1 MSKFFKVYD
10 EFVQD
15 WEWWNVY
22 PHHALFEWLLT
33 RAKVRDTKVR
43 GVMVRRGSVLT
54 TWNEMQQAVSNEYHK
69 CSRGTLSRA
78 LEDLKSSGDITMIA
92 DCKKTVVTICKYGY
106 YCGKDSDLWTDSG
119 LIADCQRTAPPII
132 NKSKE
137 YEENNIYSACEPVDN
152 GDGLVTEAD
161 CRKWMR
167 RYAEIAR
174 SFGLGDGDLPQQLT
188 AARRQK
194 IGLCVRERGRG
205 TVDAM
210 FARLAE
216 SPYYFDQGSRGFR
229 GDFTNLWSP
238 SVFDKVLEGSF
249 VPRAKKE
256 ERPQPQQQAKGS
268 IYDSE
273 HKADPRPE
281 RKEQLEGMVSLVE
294 RNPQSWC
301 RPTLVAAYESGELA
315 RLGIEWRPDNGIH

>member
-15 WEWWNVY
+15 WEWWNYY
-22 PHHALFEWLLT
+22 PHHPLFEWLLT

-43 GVMVRRGSVLT
+43 GTLVRRGSVLT
-54 TWNEMQQAVSNEYHK
+54 TWNEMQQAVSNEQHK

-78 LEDLKSSGDITMIA
+78 LEDLKASGDITLIA
-92 DCKKTVVTICKYGY
+92 DCKKTVITICKYDC
-106 YCGKDSDLWTDSG
+106 YCGRKDDIWTANG
-119 LIADCQRTAPPII
+119 LQTDCKRTAPPII
-132 NKSKE
+132 NKSI
-137 YEENNIYSACEPVDN
+137 ENKYIYSAHETVDVD
-152 GDGLVTEAD
+152 DGFVTESD
-161 CRKWMR
+161 CRLWMQ
-167 RYAEIAR
+167 RYTEIAR
-174 SFGLGDGDLPQQLT
+174 SFGLADSDLPQQLT

-210 FARLAE
+210 FQRLAE
-216 SPYYFDQGSRGFR
+216 SAYYFDQGSRGFR

-256 ERPQPQQQAKGS
+256 EKERRQSSQAKGS
-268 IYDSE
+268 VTENEYQG
-273 HKADPRPE
+273 APRPD
-281 RKEQLEGMVSLVE
+281 RREQLEGMVGLVE
-294 RNPQSWC
+294 RNPDSRC

-315 RLGIEWRPDNGIH
+315 RLGIDWSPNNGLH

>member
-1 MSKFFKVYD
+1 M
-10 EFVQD
+10 
-15 WEWWNVY
+15 
-22 PHHALFEWLLT
+22 T
-33 RAKVRDTKVR
+33 RIFGLQT
-43 GVMVRRGSVLT
+43 
-54 TWNEMQQAVSNEYHK
+54 
-69 CSRGTLSRA
+69 
-78 LEDLKSSGDITMIA
+78 
-92 DCKKTVVTICKYGY
+92 DCK
-106 YCGKDSDLWTDSG
+106 
-119 LIADCQRTAPPII
+119 RTAPPII

-137 YEENNIYSACEPVDN
+137 YEENNIYSARESLDVD
-152 GDGLVTEAD
+152 DGIVTESD
-161 CRKWMR
+161 CRTWMR
-167 RYAEIAR
+167 RYTEIAR
-174 SFGLGDGDLPQQLT
+174 SFGLGDGDMPQQLT

-256 ERPQPQQQAKGS
+256 EKAQPQQQAKGS

-273 HKADPRPE
+273 HRSEPRPE

-294 RNPQSWC
+294 RNPDSWC

-315 RLGIEWRPDNGIH
+315 RLGITWEPKQMTVYDQDYHNQEVQE